1 MRMQASCRSGHV
13 PRTHE
18 DSTALRQRF
27 QETRQRS
34 LHRDGQHCTL
44 PQRRQSAP
52 SPLAPS
58 PASPPPF
65 STAPSPVLPPC
76 HHLRRGSSCPPLSPR
91 RSFTREPRVRQ
102 ITNAPFCVASG
113 FAVRSSP
120 GEATCSSGD
129 AGGERAV
136 SRACGTAFCAALAL
150 AAAAMMTRHDSVG
163 GRERGSGS
171 DRSGGVRRSRYERGA
186 RLRLCLAPVPCV
198 SSHDAREGTA
208 LSGSPSP
215 GRMPSTCGPNPEVP
229 WRRRQHQ
236 CARPTQL
243 VALPICRV
251 CRCVCTAAPH
261 AARTPQG
268 APARRLV
275 NLVGFA
281 FSVP

>member
-1 MRMQASCRSGHV
+1 MPPSSPRQLLPAAVSSPLFHVRAASQADQQCSVADSHRGSRCAARWERSALLQRRRRRRASCGC
-13 PRTHE
+13 E
-18 DSTALRQRF
+18 LAAL
-27 QETRQRS
+27 
-34 LHRDGQHCTL
+34 
-44 PQRRQSAP
+44 
-52 SPLAPS
+52 
-58 PASPPPF
+58 
-65 STAPSPVLPPC
+65 
-76 HHLRRGSSCPPLSPR
+76 SS
-91 RSFTREPRVRQ
+91 
-102 ITNAPFCVASG
+102 
-113 FAVRSSP
+113 
-120 GEATCSSGD
+120 
-129 AGGERAV
+129 
-136 SRACGTAFCAALAL
+136 AALAL
-150 AAAAMMTRHDSVG
+150 AAAAMIARHESVG
-163 GRERGSGS
+163 GREGGSRS
-171 DRSGGVRRSRYERGA
+171 DRSGAVRRGRYERGA

-281 FSVP
+281 FSVPKTTLTYRTNLC

>member
-1 MRMQASCRSGHV
+1 MTASTLHAAAAPLERPIASHAV
-13 PRTHE
+13 T
-18 DSTALRQRF
+18 SLAAAF
-27 QETRQRS
+27 
-34 LHRDGQHCTL
+34 LHRSVAGA
-44 PQRRQSAP
+44 PAMPPP
-52 SPLAPS
+52 SPRQLLCS
-58 PASPPPF
+58 
-65 STAPSPVLPPC
+65 
-76 HHLRRGSSCPPLSPR
+76 PLSPR

-243 VALPICRV
+243 VWPTRDVLA
-251 CRCVCTAAPH
+251 H
-261 AARTPQG
+261 
-268 APARRLV
+268 
-275 NLVGFA
+275 
-281 FSVP
+281 FSRFSGVLATS